1 MIPIIERQIEAVI
14 IDNKALVK
22 NMLAKLKELGKDIS
36 RKINNT
42 HSNGINNTIFEIQIF
57 EQDAQTGLI
66 AYQTEDGHVINY
78 RCKDIEK
85 ILPIQIMDMLLCII
99 SYELNAD

>member
-1 MIPIIERQIEAVI
+1 MTTRRWWKTYWL
-14 IDNKALVK
+14 N
-22 NMLAKLKELGKDIS
+22 GKDIS
-36 RKINNT
+36 WKIN
-42 HSNGINNTIFEIQIF
+42 NGINNTIFEIQIF

-66 AYQTEDGHVINY
+66 AYQAEDGHVINY
-78 RCKDIEK
+78 RYKDIEK